1 MGGLNTTAVME
12 RDAEIVELRRQVQA
26 LQAQNNAQTVVQTS
40 AQDNVF
46 GQTRPGVIPSRD
58 QSGLLSKASLQS
70 KAPPRRLPEVVRETA
85 GVKTQEFQAQ
95 YF

>member
-12 RDAEIVELRRQVQA
+12 RDAEIADLRRQVQA

-58 QSGLLSKASLQS
+58 QSGLLSKAVLRS
-70 KAPPRRLPEVVRETA
+70 KVPPQGLPEVVQETSGLKDSRA
-85 GVKTQEFQAQ
+85 SDA
-95 YF
+95 